1 MILVESDAEGDWGES
16 SDWEELADRSARAAV
31 AASRFEGLADAGLEI
46 EISVKFTSDAEV
58 RALNGAYRNKD
69 KATNVLSFP
78 MIDASLL
85 SSLMDVDG
93 GQALLGDVVL
103 AHGVCAREAEER
115 GIPVD
120 RHASHLIVHG
130 VLHLLGYDHEQGDED
145 AELMEATERQ
155 ALAAIGISDPY
166 AITEVHDQQP

>member
-1 MILVESDAEGDWGES
+1 MILVESDAEGDWGEAT
-16 SDWEELADRSARAAV
+16 DWTQLAERSAMAAV
-31 AASRFEGLADAGLEI
+31 AASRFDGLVDAGLEV

-58 RALNGAYRNKD
+58 RALNAAYRNKD
-69 KATNVLSFP
+69 KPTNVLSFP

-85 SSLMDVDG
+85 NSLTAVDG
-93 GQALLGDVVL
+93 GQVLLGDVVL
-103 AHGVCAREAEER
+103 ARGVCGREAEER
-115 GIPVD
+115 NIPVD

-166 AITEVHDQQP
+166 AISEVHDQQP